1 MTVHPIGKPQE
12 KSFLNS
18 GECTMKQRRPK
29 KKTPNPVL
37 WIALVAV
44 ILIAGFYFLGGNT
57 SKAEKGPAVTLPPSE
72 VTGAAPAFTLTD
84 LNGKSVS
91 LADFRGKVVILDFWA
106 TWCPPCKKEIPDF
119 IELQKIY
126 GSKGLQVVGIALDEP
141 YKVSAF
147 VQNNGVNYTVL
158 LGNDAITAK
167 YGGIEGIPTTFVI
180 DRKGKIVN
188 RFEGFRPRDVFENE
202 IKKLL

>member
-1 MTVHPIGKPQE
+1 
-12 KSFLNS
+12 
-18 GECTMKQRRPK
+18 MKQRRQT
-29 KKTPNPVL
+29 KKTRNPIL
-37 WIALVAV
+37 WIALLAV
-44 ILIAGFYFLGGNT
+44 VVLGGFYFLGGNS

-72 VTGAAPAFTLTD
+72 ITGAAPSFTLTD
-84 LNGKSVS
+84 LSGKSVS

-119 IELQKIY
+119 IDLQKAY
-126 GSKGLQVVGIALDEP
+126 GQKGVEIIGIALDEP

-147 VQNNGVNYTVL
+147 VQQNGVNYTVL
-158 LGNDAITAK
+158 LGNDAIAAR
-167 YGGIEGIPTTFVI
+167 YGGIDGIPTTFVI

-188 RFEGFRPRDVFENE
+188 RFEGFRPRDVFESE